1 MYSWGYPTFWQTT
14 QQYLI
19 TRELGFWEGEKES
32 KEKGGMRGVGDRYL
46 SAEVSRWRNDH
57 GILDGWT
64 TAMSHAYICR
74 DDETIPRLVRRNGR
88 QNAWEVYTAWE
99 EMKHQVHTRGIQC
112 KQQAKAY
119 LPSEKYTEELAPA
132 VSLILFLLLLRLFL
146 PSMTWHYAS
155 LILFTRIFFY
165 IKDNIVYASCSAG
178 GGEDHWTKTDKSL
191 QSPTRPGLTMLI
203 LGDAYLLPKP
213 RVRKQ
218 FSFLSLALVCSDWQ

>member
-57 GILDGWT
+57 GILDEWT

-74 DDETIPRLVRRNGR
+74 DDENIPRLVRRNGR

-99 EMKHQVHTRGIQC
+99 EMQHQVHTRGIQC

-146 PSMTWHYAS
+146 PSMTWHYYAS
-155 LILFTRIFFY
+155 LIWYRLRAFFNT
-165 IKDNIVYASCSAG
+165 KDNIVYASCRV
-178 GGEDHWTKTDKSL
+178 GEGRTTGPRRTIANHFDSL
-191 QSPTRPGLTMLI
+191 RVQGAYYVDSWGTRIFCQSLECSSSLT
-203 LGDAYLLPKP
+203 
-213 RVRKQ
+213 
-218 FSFLSLALVCSDWQ
+218 FLSLAY

>member
-74 DDETIPRLVRRNGR
+74 DDENIPRLVRRNGR

-99 EMKHQVHTRGIQC
+99 EMQHQVHTRGIQC

-146 PSMTWHYAS
+146 PSMTSHYAS
-155 LILFTRIFFY
+155 LISFTRIFFY
-165 IKDNIVYASCSAG
+165 TKDNIVYASCRAG
-178 GGEDHWTKTDKSL
+178 EGRGGPLDQSRTNLFNSL
-191 QSPTRPGLTMLI
+191 SL
-203 LGDAYLLPKP
+203 
-213 RVRKQ
+213 RVRGLLVDSWGRVFCQ
-218 FSFLSLALVCSDWQ
+218 SLECASSLAFCP